1 MTEWLLKNCE
11 LPITHIVKQI
21 ISYIIMNG
29 RKKGQ
34 VIATIFTIPL
44 TLPKLYFIISYI
56 VQKKLKV
63 VNKVNLMVTKT
74 IQEGLEAVEKKLRDI
89 VSSDVDVLQ
98 EAGLHIIKSGGKRLR
113 PQLGILAYLAAGGQD
128 VQRVVPMSAAIEMV
142 HTATLVHDDIN
153 DHSLTRRGQITVHA
167 RWGRTFALLTG
178 DFLFTKVYEMMAPYG
193 SEYNIIMSDACTKL
207 VEGETLQAAAAKAG
221 SIDRETYKTIIS
233 RKTASLFEAAARMGA
248 MLADAGEEFVEA
260 VGTYAYNLGLT
271 FQIVDDILDIIGDPE
286 TLGKPVGTD
295 VAQNRGVMATQNGG
309 FAIKEAPSV
318 AELEDDPIAQMMA
331 NLRESGA
338 VDIARMQA
346 EESGSRARAALA
358 TLPASPAKTEME
370 NLVNAVL
377 DRQN

>member
-1 MTEWLLKNCE
+1 
-11 LPITHIVKQI
+11 
-21 ISYIIMNG
+21 
-29 RKKGQ
+29 
-34 VIATIFTIPL
+34 
-44 TLPKLYFIISYI
+44 
-56 VQKKLKV
+56 
-63 VNKVNLMVTKT
+63 VNKVNLMVTKRV
-74 IQEGLEAVEKKLRDI
+74 QEGLEAVEKQLRDI

-98 EAGLHIIKSGGKRLR
+98 DAGLHIIKSGGKRLR
-113 PQLGILAYLAAGGQD
+113 PQIGILAYLAAGGQD

-178 DFLFTKVYEMMAPYG
+178 DYLFTKVYEMMAPYG
-193 SEYNIIMSDACTKL
+193 SEYNVIMSQACTKL

-221 SIDRETYKTIIS
+221 NIDRETYKTIIS

-248 MLADAGEEFVEA
+248 MLADANEAFVEA

-309 FAIKEAPSV
+309 FAVKEAVTAV
-318 AELEDDPIAQMMA
+318 AELENDPIAQMMA

-338 VDIARMQA
+338 VEIARMQA
-346 EESGSRARAALA
+346 EETGSRARAALA
-358 TLPASPAKTEME
+358 SLPASPAKTEMG
-370 NLVNAVL
+370 NLIEAVL

>member
-1 MTEWLLKNCE
+1 M
-11 LPITHIVKQI
+11 ITKIVH
-21 ISYIIMNG
+21 
-29 RKKGQ
+29 
-34 VIATIFTIPL
+34 
-44 TLPKLYFIISYI
+44 
-56 VQKKLKV
+56 
-63 VNKVNLMVTKT
+63 
-74 IQEGLEAVEKKLRDI
+74 EGLEAVEKQLRDI
-89 VSSDVDVLQ
+89 VSSDVEVLQ
-98 EAGLHIIKSGGKRLR
+98 DAGLHIIKSGGKRLR
-113 PQLGILAYLAAGGQD
+113 PQLGILAYLAAGGQEL
-128 VQRVVPMSAAIEMV
+128 QRVIPMASAIEMV

-193 SEYNIIMSDACTKL
+193 SEYNVIMSDACTKL

-221 SIDRETYKTIIS
+221 NIDRDTYKTIIS
-233 RKTASLFEAAARMGA
+233 RKTASLFEAAARMGG
-248 MLADAGEEFVEA
+248 MLADADAPTVEA
-260 VGTYAYNLGLT
+260 LATYAYNLGLT

-295 VAQNRGVMATQNGG
+295 VVQNRGVMAAQNGG
-309 FAIKEAPSV
+309 FAVQEAVTAV

-346 EESGSRARAALA
+346 EESGRRALAALA
-358 TLPASPAKTEME
+358 PLPSSPAKAEME
-370 NLVNAVL
+370 ALVEAVL